1 MGPRRTPV
9 SRASAAKAAAGR
21 KNGSVD
27 SFTADTQSQKRNC
40 YSIAAI
46 FQAFLYGVSLN
57 NITIAAMAILLYA
70 YALKD
75 INREVEHARAMEIEH
90 YKEEKAKEHALFEQ
104 TAEALASAI
113 DAKDA
118 YTHGH
123 STRVAMYSTQIALEA
138 GKSDEE
144 CEKVYFAALLHDVE
158 KSAFPMPLST
168 RMAS

>member
-1 MGPRRTPV
+1 
-9 SRASAAKAAAGR
+9 
-21 KNGSVD
+21 
-27 SFTADTQSQKRNC
+27 
-40 YSIAAI
+40 
-46 FQAFLYGVSLN
+46 
-57 NITIAAMAILLYA
+57 MAILLYA

-123 STRVAMYSTQIALEA
+123 STRVAMYSTQIAREA